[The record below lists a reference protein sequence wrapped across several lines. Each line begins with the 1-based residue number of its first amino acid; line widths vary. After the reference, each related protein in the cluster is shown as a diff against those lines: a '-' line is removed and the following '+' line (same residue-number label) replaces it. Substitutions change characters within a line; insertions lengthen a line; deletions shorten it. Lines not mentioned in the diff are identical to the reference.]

1 MFKVFSKIE
10 FNHYKNE
17 RNFSTNLPKS
27 THLLTNKPENIIETG
42 TLTRQNLCN

>member
-10 FNHYKNE
+10 FNHYKNDIK
-17 RNFSTNLPKS
+17 FSTNMPKS
-27 THLLTNKPENIIETG
+27 THLFTNNHENIIETG

>member
-27 THLLTNKPENIIETG
+27 MHLLTNKCLKISSKQA
-42 TLTRQNLCN
+42 L